1 MNIIPS
7 LSWTDYQFEHHQ
19 WTKPNFTHTQL
30 TTQLPVTYHNQL
42 KLTRSKH
49 SKCNPIF
56 EKKIIIFN
64 YWKLFEKYIWKIKC
78 WAHPSSNDAT
88 HCQPVHLLYFFLEI
102 LPEPICK
109 TKSEGMKG
117 GKWLGL
123 TIHSTSPKLYSTKIQ
138 IHTLPNTNLV
148 GKQYL
153 AICNAAEPNIE
164 LPFRHRRK

>member
-7 LSWTDYQFEHHQ
+7 HPWTDYQFEHPQ
-19 WTKPNFTHTQL
+19 WTKPNFKDTQL
-30 TTQLPVTYHNQL
+30 TTQLPVTYHNQP

-49 SKCNPIF
+49 SKYNPF
-56 EKKIIIFN
+56 LKKKNNYFYLLKII
-64 YWKLFEKYIWKIKC
+64 WKNVWKIKC

-123 TIHSTSPKLYSTKIQ
+123 TIHSTSPKLHSTKIQ
-138 IHTLPNTNLV
+138 IHTLPNTN
-148 GKQYL
+148 QM
-153 AICNAAEPNIE
+153 
-164 LPFRHRRK
+164 